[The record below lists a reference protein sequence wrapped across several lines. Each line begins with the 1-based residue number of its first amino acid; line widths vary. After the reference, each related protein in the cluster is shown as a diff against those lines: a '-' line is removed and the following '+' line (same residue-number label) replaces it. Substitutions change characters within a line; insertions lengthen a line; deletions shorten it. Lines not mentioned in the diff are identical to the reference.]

1 MMPPIGDQSQS
12 LETRKRLTSLQ
23 VIGVAL
29 ISGVV
34 MFALIA
40 WMEAPA
46 GSTPGNVIMI
56 LRYAWAALAVSEL
69 PMMFILRQAM
79 LGRAALLRRNA
90 PQGESNSSIDEAV
103 FAIFRG
109 WSIIAL
115 AIPESLALFGCV
127 IMLLSGQPLDGW
139 LVVAPVVAMLAV
151 FPTSTRWETFDR
163 VTKDR
168 AALSR

>member
-1 MMPPIGDQSQS
+1 MMLPIGEQSQS
-12 LETRKRLTSLQ
+12 LETPKRLTSLQ

-56 LRYAWAALAVSEL
+56 LRYAWGVLAVSEL

-79 LGRAALLRRNA
+79 HGRAALLRRHA
-90 PQGESNSSIDEAV
+90 PKDGEHSTIDAAV

-151 FPTSTRWETFDR
+151 FPTSSRWETFDR
-163 VTKDR
+163 LTR
-168 AALSR
+168 ERSAASL